1 MSSADVHREMH
12 KSGST
17 LRDFIL
23 GGQDG
28 LVNVLGI
35 ILGVATAV
43 QDARIV
49 IIAGIA
55 ATFAESI
62 SMAAVAYTSFKASRD
77 FYKSEKEREMKEIR
91 ELPHVERKEIRDIYY
106 RKGFRGAPLK
116 KIVDKITSDKKVWL
130 DTMMTEELHVSPED
144 SENPTKS
151 AFVVGFSAIIGSLI
165 PLLPFFFIPIKDAI
179 IVSVIIST
187 ITLFI
192 AGSVKAKMTL
202 GTWWKSG
209 IEMSLVGMAAALT
222 GFLIGS
228 LLGVWV

>member
-12 KSGST
+12 RGGST

-43 QDARIV
+43 QDVRIV

-77 FYKSEKEREMKEIR
+77 FYRSQRKEEMREIE
-91 ELPHVERKEIRDIYY
+91 EVPEEERKEIYDIYY
-106 RKGFRGAPLK
+106 KKGFRGKMLDG
-116 KIVDKITSDKKVWL
+116 IVKKITSNKKVWL
-130 DTMMTEELHVSPED
+130 ETMMTEELRMEADD

-165 PLLPFFFIPIKDAI
+165 PLLPFFFMPIREAI

-187 ITLFI
+187 IVLFI
-192 AGSVKAKMTL
+192 VGSIKAKLTL

-209 IEMSLVGMAAALT
+209 LEMSAVGMAAAIA
-222 GFLIGS
+222 GYVIGS
-228 LLGVWV
+228 LLGVYV